1 MSVTVELT
9 VRHDHALQ
17 MDTEAATEIKPKNEF
32 PSKQLDSRSPSW
44 LTRLFNLLP
53 LFTFIFLT
61 VNAVESAYHSRHDPS
76 ALVFSAFIYS
86 DLLLLFACLKMFD
99 NLGPDSP
106 PKRKGQ
112 LKLAVWVLAAGL
124 NVAFAWRVAAVMPLP
139 LSVML
144 WLMSGVVTVGGF
156 FGLFIYREDGPVP
169 AYAHVKSTQLTPAEN
184 A

>member
-1 MSVTVELT
+1 
-9 VRHDHALQ
+9 

-32 PSKQLDSRSPSW
+32 PSEQLDSRSPSW

-53 LFTFIFLT
+53 FFTFIFLT

>member
-1 MSVTVELT
+1 MET
-9 VRHDHALQ
+9 A
-17 MDTEAATEIKPKNEF
+17 AATEMKPKNEF

-53 LFTFIFLT
+53 FFALVFLT

-76 ALVFSAFIYS
+76 ALIFSAFIYS
-86 DLLLLFACLKMFD
+86 DLLLLFICLKMFD

-106 PKRKGQ
+106 PKRRGQ
-112 LKLAVWVLAAGL
+112 LKVAIWVLAATL

-139 LSVML
+139 LAVML

-156 FGLFIYREDGPVP
+156 YGLFIHRDDASVP
-169 AYAHVKSTQLTPAEN
+169 AYVPVKSTQLTPAEN